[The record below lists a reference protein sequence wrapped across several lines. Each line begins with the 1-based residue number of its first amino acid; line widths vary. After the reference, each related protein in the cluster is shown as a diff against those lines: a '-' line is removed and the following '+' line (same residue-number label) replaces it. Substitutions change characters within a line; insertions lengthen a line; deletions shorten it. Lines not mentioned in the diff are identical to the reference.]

1 MIVVREREKNNFNPL
16 FTFDK
21 GRIHLSAMRKICLF
35 ILLPFVLATCKKD
48 DRERLFEILVP
59 NITFEIPAGLSG
71 GLPRVFELNNLSS
84 SVVALAKNAGIDTA
98 TIVEIRPRSA
108 TLQAIQGNADYSFL
122 NQVVI
127 RVCRSGSNI
136 CYATDEA
143 FSIEYF
149 DERKI
154 GSRINL
160 NPSLPNLRRTLIRE
174 RYKLEILFY
183 LKPGAVSPTAIPTR
197 LDMIFEAVK

>member
-1 MIVVREREKNNFNPL
+1 
-16 FTFDK
+16 
-21 GRIHLSAMRKICLF
+21 MRKICLF
-35 ILLPFVLATCKKD
+35 ILLLFLLATCKKD
-48 DRERLFEILVP
+48 KRERLFEILVP

-71 GLPRVFELNNLSS
+71 GLPRVFALDNLSS

-98 TIVEIRPRSA
+98 TIVEIRPRAA

-122 NQVVI
+122 QEVVI
-127 RVCRSGSNI
+127 RVCRSGSNV

-143 FSIEYF
+143 FNIVYY

-160 NPSLPNLRRTLIRE
+160 NPSLPNLRRTLIRD

-183 LKPGAVSPTAIPTR
+183 IKPGAVSPTAIPTR
-197 LDMIFEAVK
+197 LDMVFEAVK

>member
-1 MIVVREREKNNFNPL
+1 
-16 FTFDK
+16 
-21 GRIHLSAMRKICLF
+21 MRKICLF
-35 ILLPFVLATCKKD
+35 ILLPLLLATCKRD

-71 GLPRVFELNNLSS
+71 GLPRVFELDNLSS
-84 SVVALAKNAGIDTA
+84 SVIALAKNAGIDTA
-98 TIVEIRPRSA
+98 TIVEIRPRAA

-122 NQVVI
+122 REVVI
-127 RVCRSGSNI
+127 RVCRSGSNV

-143 FSIEYF
+143 FNIVYY
-149 DERKI
+149 DERRI

-183 LKPGAVSPTAIPTR
+183 LKQGAVSPTAIPTR